1 MKGQSLMILLA
12 IYAMFMVSRID
23 AQRTSTVTR
32 TTTTVTTVSVT
43 ILKSVCSCRRFTFE
57 IDLIFVLMAFDSN
70 CSAGCLR

>member
-43 ILKSVCSCRRFTFE
+43 ISSKAYVHVGDSRSK
-57 IDLIFVLMAFDSN
+57 LI
-70 CSAGCLR
+70 